1 MENKKNES
9 ELIIYQTEDGQTR
22 LQVKME
28 DETVW
33 LTQDQM
39 AELFDKGRTTITEH
53 IQNTFKEGELD
64 ENAVCR
70 EFRRTGS
77 DGKEY
82 AVKHYNLDVIISV
95 GYRVKSLRGTQFRIW
110 ATQRLKE
117 YIVKGFTLDDER
129 LKQGGQKARYFQELL
144 QRIRDIRSSERNFY
158 QKVTDIYAI
167 SVDYRKDDKLTK
179 EFFATVQNKMHY
191 AVHGYTAAEIVAKRA
206 DSKKP
211 LMGLTSF
218 KGNYITSQDAKIAK
232 NYLTEKELNQLNLI
246 VSMYLDFA
254 ELQATNGRMMKMA
267 DWVEKLGQF
276 LKLSEREL
284 LANAGS
290 VSAEQAAQKAE
301 EEFEKYRK
309 DRNKN
314 YVSDFD
320 RAVKELEQKPPNAY
334 QRKRDAR
341 IADVYKERLGKKVRK
356 LKRK

>member
-1 MENKKNES
+1 MESKENKS
-9 ELIIYQTEDGQTR
+9 ELIIYQTEDGQTK

-53 IQNTFKEGELD
+53 IQNTFKERELV

-70 EFRRTGS
+70 EFRRTGP

-158 QKVTDIYAI
+158 QKVTDIYATSI
-167 SVDYRKDDKLTK
+167 DYRKDDLLTE
-179 EFFATVQNKMHY
+179 EFFAAVQNKMHY
-191 AVHGYTAAEIVAKRA
+191 AVHGHTAAEIIVKRA
-206 DSKKP
+206 DSRKP

-218 KGNYITSQDAKIAK
+218 KGNYITAQDTKVAK

-254 ELQATNGRMMKMA
+254 ELQAANGRSMKMA
-267 DWVEKLGQF
+267 NWIVKLDEF

-284 LANAGS
+284 LANAGNI
-290 VSAEQAAQKAE
+290 SAEEAAQKAQ
-301 EEFEKYRK
+301 EEFERYRK
-309 DRNKN
+309 GRDNNR
-314 YVSDFD
+314 VSDFD
-320 RAVKELEQKPPNAY
+320 KAVKKLT
-334 QRKRDAR
+334 
-341 IADVYKERLGKKVRK
+341 KK
-356 LKRK
+356 

>member
-1 MENKKNES
+1 MENKENKS

-39 AELFDKGRTTITEH
+39 AELFEKSKSTINEH
-53 IQNTFKEGELD
+53 IKNIYDEKELV
-64 ENAVCR
+64 ENQTMR
-70 EFRRTGS
+70 KFGNSEFST
-77 DGKEY
+77 KPTNC
-82 AVKHYNLDVIISV
+82 YNLDVIISV

-117 YIVKGFTLDDER
+117 YIIKGFTLDDER
-129 LKQGGQKARYFQELL
+129 LKQGGQRARYFQELL

-284 LANAGS
+284 LAGSGS

-301 EEFEKYRK
+301 KEFEKYRK

-320 RAVKELEQKPPNAY
+320 RAVKELEQKSPNAY
-334 QRKRDAR
+334 QRKRNA
-341 IADVYKERLGKKVRK
+341 L
-356 LKRK
+356 